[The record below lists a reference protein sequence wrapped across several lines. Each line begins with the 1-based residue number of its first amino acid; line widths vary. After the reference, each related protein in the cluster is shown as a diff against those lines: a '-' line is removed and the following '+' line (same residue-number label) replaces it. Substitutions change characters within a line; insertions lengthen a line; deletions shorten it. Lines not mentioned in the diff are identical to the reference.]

1 MSHGDGRVNA
11 VLPSI
16 TGMSQGLPL
25 LVRDPR
31 FREHVPHGS
40 HPECPE
46 RLLAIDAA
54 LGAVEPLVAELEP
67 RAATDDELLRAHGPA
82 HLESLRAVEGR
93 RAQLDPDTYVSPR
106 SIEVARLAAG
116 GTIDLAL
123 RVARGEAPSGFAL
136 VRPPGHH
143 AESTRAMGFCL
154 LNHVG
159 LAARALQSAGLE
171 RIAIVDWDVHHG
183 NGTQEIF
190 EAERDVL
197 YLSLHQFPW
206 YPGTGSLAER
216 GVGAG
221 AGSTV
226 NLPLPAGAGDAEYGA
241 VFDALVEPMLREFAP
256 ELVLVS
262 AGFDAHD
269 RDPLS
274 SMRLSSAA
282 FARFT
287 AQLRAL
293 TAEICGGRL
302 VLALEGGYDLE
313 SLAETTTAVIHA
325 LASPEIPS
333 CIHPSGTEVS
343 NQILETHREAHAERW
358 RSVRPGRSIAD

>member
-1 MSHGDGRVNA
+1 MSDA
-11 VLPSI
+11 P
-16 TGMSQGLPL
+16 PL

-31 FREHVPHGS
+31 FREHVPRGS

-54 LGAVEPLVAELEP
+54 LARIEGVAELEP
-67 RAATDDELLRAHGPA
+67 RPASDEELLRAHGPA
-82 HLESLRAVEGR
+82 HLEALRAVEGR
-93 RAQLDPDTYVSPR
+93 SAQLDPDTYTSPR
-106 SIEVARLAAG
+106 SYEVARLAAG
-116 GTIDLAL
+116 GTVELAL
-123 RVARGEAPSGFAL
+123 RVARGEAPSGFSL

-143 AESTRAMGFCL
+143 AESRRPMGFCL

-159 LAARALQSAGLE
+159 IAARALQQAGLE

-197 YLSLHQFPW
+197 YLSLHQYPW
-206 YPGTGSLAER
+206 YPGTGALDER
-216 GVGAG
+216 GVDAG

-226 NLPLPAGAGDAEYGA
+226 NLPLPAGCTDAEYGV

-256 ELVLVS
+256 EIVLVS
-262 AGFDAHD
+262 AGFDAHA

-274 SMRLSSAA
+274 SMQLSSDA

-287 AQLRAL
+287 AQLRSVADDV
-293 TAEICGGRL
+293 CDGRL
-302 VLALEGGYDLE
+302 VLTLEGGYDLE
-313 SLAETTTAVIHA
+313 ALGETAAAVIQA
-325 LASPEIPS
+325 LAAPDGAGW
-333 CIHPSGTEVS
+333 IHPSGGELA
-343 NQILETHREAHAERW
+343 NEILEVHRQAHAGTW
-358 RSVRPGRSIAD
+358 RSARPVASIAG